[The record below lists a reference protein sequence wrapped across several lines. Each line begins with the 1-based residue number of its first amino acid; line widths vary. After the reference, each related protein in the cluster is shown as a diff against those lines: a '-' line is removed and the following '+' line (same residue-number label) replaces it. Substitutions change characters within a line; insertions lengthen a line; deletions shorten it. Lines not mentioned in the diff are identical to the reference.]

1 MGAVRPGLLPT
12 ACLACLLVAG
22 RASADGSTIRT
33 FGDHTS
39 YLFEIEPHGI
49 LGFGAPFDDTAA
61 EVGLGVRGTLHLA
74 NGFIPSINDSVG
86 VGFGIDFTPGG
97 DGRVLIPIV
106 LQWNFWLSSRF
117 SVFGEPGFAVTSGG
131 AQTFDPFVFYAG
143 GRFLFTPRIGLTV
156 RVGYPDVSVGVSF
169 LL

>member
-1 MGAVRPGLLPT
+1 MRTVRLPVLSSG
-12 ACLACLLVAG
+12 CLACLLVAG
-22 RASADGSTIRT
+22 VARADGSTIRMP
-33 FGDHTS
+33 GDHTS
-39 YLFEIEPHGI
+39 YVFEIEPHGI
-49 LGFGAPFDDTAA
+49 LGFGAPFEDTAA
-61 EVGLGVRGTLHLA
+61 EIGLGVRGTLHLA

-106 LQWNFWLSSRF
+106 LQWNFWLSNRF

-131 AQTFDPFVFYAG
+131 PQTFDPFIFYAG
-143 GRFLFTPRIGLTV
+143 GRFLFTPRIGFTV

>member
-1 MGAVRPGLLPT
+1 MGAVRPRLELPG
-12 ACLACLLVAG
+12 CLACLFVAEV
-22 RASADGSTIRT
+22 ASADGSTIKMP
-33 FGDHTS
+33 GDHTS
-39 YLFEIEPHGI
+39 YVFEIEPHGI
-49 LGFGAPFDDTAA
+49 LGFGAPFDDAA
-61 EVGLGVRGTLHLA
+61 AGIGLGVRGTLHLA

-86 VGFGIDFTPGG
+86 VGFGIDFLPG

-117 SVFGEPGFAVTSGG
+117 SVFGEPGFAVTSGP
-131 AQTFDPFVFYAG
+131 QTFDPFIFYAG